1 MDTHSQPGG
10 RPTRPTI
17 DSFLRASRENAQAV
31 PRELWGFGGLH
42 GGLALAAM
50 TAAMR
55 PAANPATTPGTSPA
69 AASPAT
75 SPAAASTPA
84 TQRLRSVTGRLHRA
98 VRDPFLVVSR
108 TDAAT
113 RSTTA
118 ASARIVAAADEHTAA
133 DGSGSSPLAS
143 ATALF
148 GADGPAGGP
157 TILPTPPAV
166 PSWREGTLFNP
177 PPSLV
182 PVSEYYELRVTG
194 TNRPFAGGTEA
205 RLTAWVRL
213 TEDELPPDELRL
225 IFLVDALAPSYAALL
240 SAPQAIPTVEL
251 SAHFS
256 GERAVTQ
263 WVLVDAVTT
272 VATPDGWITET
283 INVWGEDGSHL
294 IEARQ
299 LRLVRPAQAA

>member
-1 MDTHSQPGG
+1 MDTHSQPGD
-10 RPTRPTI
+10 RSTRPTI
-17 DSFLRASRENAQAV
+17 DSFLRASPENAQAV

-55 PAANPATTPGTSPA
+55 PAASPTATTPATSAATSPA
-69 AASPAT
+69 AAS
-75 SPAAASTPA
+75 SAASTPA

-157 TILPTPPAV
+157 TILPTPPPV
-166 PSWREGTLFNP
+166 PTWREGTLFNP

-225 IFLVDALAPSYAALL
+225 LFLVDALAPSYAALL

-256 GERAVTQ
+256 GERAVSQ
-263 WVLVDAVTT
+263 WVLVDAATT

-299 LRLVRPAQAA
+299 LRLVRPAQPA